1 MYLLEFDN
9 LYIYV
14 RIYFIFSMDY
24 QPTKKSEPN
33 SKIGNLERKIKP
45 VVRIIID
52 GVEHTEVHKAKYFI
66 YSDGKRS
73 YGVRI

>member
-14 RIYFIFSMDY
+14 RTYFIFSMDY

-33 SKIGNLERKIKP
+33 SKIGDLERKIKP
-45 VVRIIID
+45 VVRIVID
-52 GVEHTEVHKAKYFI
+52 GVEYTEVHKAKYLI
-66 YSDGKRS
+66 HSDGRES
-73 YGVRI
+73 YGVKI